1 MRMYQ
6 RLLERA
12 CDPYHLI
19 CASSRSHAAGGVNV
33 LAAAAVSGAG
43 AGADAT
49 TGVIDVVVA
58 LID

>member
-19 CASSRSHAAGGVNV
+19 CDSSRSHAAGGAN
-33 LAAAAVSGAG
+33 ATASAVSVVGAG
-43 AGADAT
+43 AT